1 MGLTVK
7 KIQSLKPKE
16 KLFRLADANGLC
28 IEVTPKGSKLWR
40 LRYRFDGK
48 AKMMALGKYSDKSLP
63 PNILS
68 LSDARVKCQEMK
80 QYLANG
86 VDPAVVAKA
95 QSDSERTKINF
106 EAFAREW
113 FEKFKHKWVER
124 TAERKMRRLEGHVFP
139 LIGGLPIDEVD
150 APQIRRVLHRI
161 ESMKTLHTAHR
172 VKNII
177 GEIMRYAVA
186 MGLIIHN
193 PVPDLAGVLP
203 PTKTKHRASITDPKG
218 IGGLLRSIDE
228 YTGSP
233 VTRCALKLAALTFV
247 RPGELRHA
255 EWSEIDYEGK
265 EWRIPAEKM
274 KMKRPHIVPLSRQTV
289 EVLKEVELVTGHGK
303 YVFPSER
310 SSARPMSNN
319 TVNAA
324 LRRMGFTKEEMTGHG
339 FRSMASTNLNEL
351 GRHPDHIERQLAHVE
366 ANKVRAA
373 YNYAEHLLERKK
385 MMQAWADYLDGL
397 KEEGKVVPFKAKT
410 G

>member
-1 MGLTVK
+1 MPLTVK
-7 KIQSLKPKE
+7 KIQSLKPRE
-16 KLFRLADANGLC
+16 KLYRVADGDGLC
-28 IEVTPKGSKLWR
+28 LEVTPKGSKLWR
-40 LRYRFDGK
+40 LRYRFGGK
-48 AKMMALGKYSDKSLP
+48 AKMMALGKYDD
-63 PNILS
+63 LS
-68 LSDARVKCQEMK
+68 LQEARDKCRDLRK
-80 QYLANG
+80 LLVGG
-86 VDPAVVAKA
+86 VDPAAASKA
-95 QSDSERTKINF
+95 EKEAEQGKNSF
-106 EAFAREW
+106 EAFARDW

-124 TAERKMRRLEGHVFP
+124 TAKRKMRRLEGHVFP
-139 LIGGLPIDEVD
+139 VIGNLPVSEVD

-161 ESMKTLHTAHR
+161 ESMRTLHTAHR

-186 MGLIIHN
+186 MGLIVHN

-203 PTKTKHRASITDPKG
+203 PVKVKHRASITDPKG
-218 IGGLLRSIDE
+218 IGGLLRSIEE
-228 YTGSP
+228 YSGSP
-233 VTRCALKLAALTFV
+233 VTRCAMKFAALTFV

-255 EWSEIDYEGK
+255 EWSEIDLEGK
-265 EWRIPAEKM
+265 EWRISAEKM
-274 KMKRPHIVPLSRQTV
+274 KMKRPHIIPLSIQAV
-289 EVLKEVELVTGHGK
+289 EVLKEIELITGHGK
-303 YVFPSER
+303 FIFPSER

-351 GRHPDHIERQLAHVE
+351 GYHPDHIERQLAHVE

-373 YNYAEHLLERKK
+373 YNYAEHLTERKK

-397 KEEGKVVPFKAKT
+397 KEEGKVVPFKTKT